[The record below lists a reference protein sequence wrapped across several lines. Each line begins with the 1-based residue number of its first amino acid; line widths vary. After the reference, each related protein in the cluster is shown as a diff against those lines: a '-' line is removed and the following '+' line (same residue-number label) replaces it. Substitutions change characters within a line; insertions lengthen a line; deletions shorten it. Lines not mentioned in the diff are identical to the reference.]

1 MHEQIFPFSRILISI
16 FSISVWHQH
25 INELAS
31 NGSLESNQ
39 CRMFNGWFL
48 AVILIHFLYTGASF
62 YLFKP
67 EMAWYYAIF
76 NIIFGAYILM
86 ALKPNQWYFSFKWS
100 DCNVLYNNNDVIGRA
115 VMLSYVL
122 LVLGAIEILY
132 LIMNN
137 NINEIFKK
145 GISIR
150 DDIEFSLEKML
161 MLFALMVVLFL
172 VCLFMVWV
180 AGGL

>member
-16 FSISVWHQH
+16 FSLAVWHQH

-31 NGSLESNQ
+31 NGQLKSNA
-39 CRMFNGWFL
+39 CGLFNGWFL

-67 EMAWYYAIF
+67 EMAWYYGIF
-76 NIIFGAYILM
+76 NILFGAYIVM
-86 ALKPNQWYFSFKWS
+86 ALKPKQWYFSFKWK
-100 DCNVLYNNNDVIGRA
+100 DCHDLYDDNDVIGRTI
-115 VMLSYVL
+115 MLSYVL
-122 LVLGAIEILY
+122 LVLGSIEILY

-137 NINEIFKK
+137 NIREIFKK
-145 GISIR
+145 GISFR
-150 DDIEFSLEKML
+150 SDIEFSLEKML
-161 MLFALMVVLFL
+161 LIIGLLIVLYLSCLLMV
-172 VCLFMVWV
+172 WI